1 MRPSCYCEPS
11 GCAHRAEDPASLL
24 SPFPAFFLQSYME
37 DAAQHV
43 GADMAQRILTG
54 GPDLT
59 QLEKGAKALPIPCA
73 CGGAPAGPLDH
84 HHHNLRATTPG
95 PDKGAGDSDVD
106 TPRSVDAEAS
116 LDGVTALAV

>member
-1 MRPSCYCEPS
+1 VQIVL
-11 GCAHRAEDPASLL
+11 RAPSLL
-24 SPFPAFFLQSYME
+24 LSSVAAFLLQSYME

-54 GPDLT
+54 GPDLA
-59 QLEKGAKALPIPCA
+59 QLERGAKALPIPCA

-84 HHHNLRATTPG
+84 HHHLRATTPG

-106 TPRSVDAEAS
+106 TPRSVDAESS